1 MVGAHRRRHEFMAGR
16 YPRDPACDAGQRDVD
31 ASLILVFA
39 RDSSFYPLFSLA
51 LNTWW
56 NGRSQ
61 TRYAPTAANITGAIR
76 LPVSITARLASSFY
90 GQYRQFVA
98 GHFKR

>member
-1 MVGAHRRRHEFMAGR
+1 MAGWR
-16 YPRDPACDAGQRDVD
+16 SRGTGCDVDQRDAN
-31 ASLILVFA
+31 ASLILVSA
-39 RDSSFYPLFSLA
+39 RDGTFYSLFSLA

-56 NGRSQ
+56 SGRSQ
-61 TRYAPTAANITGAIR
+61 ARFAPATANITGVIR